1 MTGAS
6 AVILPCGKRLH
17 LQHGPIDLIIGV
29 SDFRHEVF
37 LAATNRFETVLQELV
52 SELPELRQSL
62 RPQTHRPLGAIANMM
77 DEACRPYCPDHFVT
91 RMAAVAGAVADS
103 VLDAMKAVGSL
114 KKAYVNNGGDI
125 ALHLDGDETF
135 TTAMASQ
142 NGVELGRISLSGDDS
157 ISGIATSGRHG
168 RSFSL
173 GVADSVTVLAKSA
186 AKADV
191 AATLIANEVDIA
203 NHSLITRVPAYSLD
217 LDSDLGDRLVVT
229 DCKELSMCEQAEAI
243 SKGERKAQKL
253 FEEGLID
260 GAAIFFQNE
269 RRLIGSQ
276 KLSTSERALNYA

>member
-17 LQHGPIDLIIGV
+17 LQHGPIDLIIGA

-37 LAATNRFETVLQELV
+37 LAATNRFETILQELV
-52 SELPELRQSL
+52 SELPELRQPL
-62 RPQTHRPLGAIANMM
+62 RLQTQRPEGAIAIVM
-77 DEACRPYCPDHFVT
+77 DEACRPYCSGHFVT

-103 VLDAMKAVGSL
+103 VLDAMKAIGSL

-125 ALHLDGDETF
+125 ALYLDGDETF

-142 NGVELGRISLSGDDS
+142 NGFELGRISLAGDDC

-168 RSFSL
+168 RSLSL
-173 GVADSVTVLAKSA
+173 GIADSVTVLAESA

-217 LDSDLGDRLVVT
+217 PDSDLGDRLVVT

-253 FEEGLID
+253 FEKGLIA

-269 RRLIGSQ
+269 RRLIGSH